1 MDKIKYSKQAVKT
14 NKGWFVGY
22 DQFGKAKFIDDINL
36 AELLIPNIA
45 QRTINKLM
53 CPDEGCSY
61 AKAYDVY
68 VDKDMAAVRWDDLEV
83 VYIKSDNGIK
93 DRKRFISKQIDSSKV
108 IKGLLKKAPLLKE
121 WINNK
126 DISIS
131 ADMLDE
137 LRGLKHTADNIQL
150 GNNLYILERF
160 EELVNEAYKYS
171 TNLSLASAYLNN
183 KISLNTYGE
192 DTVININFEDNNQTS
207 KVFIDTFSYTDEL
220 DIPRISFLPTGI
232 NIDIPN
238 NWKSQYNKERMRTS
252 SEF

>member
-1 MDKIKYSKQAVKT
+1 
-14 NKGWFVGY
+14 
-22 DQFGKAKFIDDINL
+22 
-36 AELLIPNIA
+36 
-45 QRTINKLM
+45 M

-68 VDKDMAAVRWDDLEV
+68 VDKDMAAVKWDDLEV

-93 DRKRFISKQIDSSKV
+93 DRKMFISKQIDSSKV

-121 WINNK
+121 WVNNK

-131 ADMLDE
+131 ADILDE
-137 LRGLKHTADNIQL
+137 LKVLKHTADNIQL

-183 KISLNTYGE
+183 KISLITYGE
-192 DTVININFEDNNQTS
+192 DTVVNINFEDNNQTS